1 MPAAIFKA
9 TIDFSNGATF
19 DPALVLDNPATLL
32 NYSVLG
38 TAASDIYDIT
48 PYVTQ
53 CYIRRAFNRSS
64 DSFTG
69 GTAKLVFIDENGTFN
84 PSNTSSSLYGKIKPM
99 RKIQFTATYLGT
111 TYNLGS
117 FYVQE
122 WNYQSPVGFDPAYVS
137 LNCVDGFQLL
147 NLTTITT
154 VTGGSAGQTTAERI
168 SSLLDAGDWPGGMRD
183 ISTTATTT
191 VQADDGS
198 SRSLLAACQTV
209 ESTDLGAFFIDQRG
223 YTKFLSRA
231 DIITLSGGTLTKFSD
246 QPNSSEITYQQAE
259 FDISDYQMINK
270 ATITRTNG
278 GTPQTASDSQSILD
292 YFEHS
297 RVRSGIMQ
305 TDTDALNQAQ
315 MIIASR
321 KENGVNIQLNSL
333 TVDAYG
339 QNDPSRVQA
348 ALNLDIF
355 DPIQVTQT
363 LPNGNVVSQTVI
375 AGVTYQITPKS
386 FFVNFTCAQPFA
398 SGFLLDSA
406 VDGLLDEDSLA
417 Y

>member
-1 MPAAIFKA
+1 MPAAIFSAK
-9 TIDFSNGATF
+9 IDMSNGASF
-19 DPALVLDNPATLL
+19 DPALVLDDPSTPLDTA
-32 NYSVLG
+32 VLG
-38 TAASDIYDIT
+38 TAAPDVYDIT
-48 PYVTQ
+48 DLVTQ

-69 GTAKLVFIDENGTFN
+69 GTAKVVFVDQNGVFN
-84 PSNTSSSLYGKIKPM
+84 PANTASSLYGKIKPM
-99 RKIQFTATYLGT
+99 RKIRFTAEYLGT
-111 TYNLGS
+111 VYNLGS
-117 FYVQE
+117 FYIQE
-122 WNYQSPVGFDPAYVS
+122 WNYQSPIGFDPAYVT

-154 VTGGSAGQTTAERI
+154 VSGGSAGQTTAQRI

-183 ISTTATTT
+183 ISTTANTT

-209 ESTDLGAFFIDQRG
+209 EATELGAFYMDERG
-223 YTKFLSRA
+223 YATFLSRA
-231 DIITLSGGTLTKFSD
+231 DIISQSGSTLTKFSD
-246 QPNSSEITYQQAE
+246 QPGSGDITYQQAE

-270 ATITRTNG
+270 VTVTPVG
-278 GTPQTASDSQSILD
+278 GTAQTASDTTSIDD
-292 YFEHS
+292 YFQHS

-305 TDTDALNQAQ
+305 TNSDALNQAQ

-321 KENGVNIQLNSL
+321 KENGVDIQLNSL

-339 QNDPSRVQA
+339 EDDPARVTA
-348 ALNLDIF
+348 ALELDIF
-355 DPIQVTQT
+355 HPIEVTQT
-363 LPNGNVVSQTVI
+363 LPNGNVTSQSVI
-375 AGVTYQITPKS
+375 AGLTYQITPKS

-398 SGFLLDSA
+398 VGFLLDSA
-406 VDGLLDEDSLA
+406 VDGLLNQDSLA

>member
-9 TIDFSNGATF
+9 IIDFSNGASF
-19 DPALVLDNPATLL
+19 DPALVLDNTLTLL
-32 NYSVLG
+32 DYSILG
-38 TAASDIYDIT
+38 TAAADVVDIT
-48 PYVTQ
+48 DFVTQ
-53 CYIRRAFNRSS
+53 CYIRRAFNRSA

-69 GTAKLVFIDENGTFN
+69 GTARITFVDETGQFN
-84 PSNTSSSLYGKIKPM
+84 PANTSSSLYGKIKPM
-99 RKIQFTATYLGT
+99 RKIQFTAEYSGT

-122 WNYQSPVGFDPAYVS
+122 WNYQSPTGFDPAYVT

-154 VTGGSAGQTTAERI
+154 VTGGIAGQTTAQRI
-168 SSLLDAGDWPGGMRD
+168 TSLLDAGDWASGMRD

-198 SRSLLAACQTV
+198 SRSFLSACQVV
-209 ESTDLGAFFIDQRG
+209 EGTDLGAFFIDERG
-223 YTKFLSRA
+223 YAKFMSRA
-231 DIITLSGGTLTKFSD
+231 DIITASGGTLTKFSD
-246 QPNSSEITYQQAE
+246 VPGSSEITYQAVE

-270 ATITRTNG
+270 VTVTRTG
-278 GTPQTASDSQSILD
+278 GTAQTDSNTTSIDD
-292 YFEHS
+292 YFQHS

-305 TDTDALNQAQ
+305 SDTDALNQAQ

-321 KENGVNIQLNSL
+321 KEQGVNLQLNSL

-339 QNDPSRVQA
+339 QTDPSRVIA

-355 DPIQVTQT
+355 NPIQVTQT
-363 LPNGNVVSQTVI
+363 LPAGNVVTDSVI
-375 AGVTYQITPKS
+375 SGVTYQITPKT
-386 FFVNFTCAQPFA
+386 FMVNFTCAQPFA

-406 VDGLLDEDSLA
+406 VDGILDADSLA

>member
-1 MPAAIFKA
+1 MPAAIFSA
-9 TIDFSNGATF
+9 EIDFSNGASF
-19 DPALVLDNPATLL
+19 DPALVLDDPATPLDAA
-32 NYSVLG
+32 VLG
-38 TAASDIYDIT
+38 TAAADIVDIT

-69 GTAKLVFIDENGTFN
+69 GTARITFVDETGQFN
-84 PSNTSSSLYGKIKPM
+84 PANTGSSLYGKIKPM
-99 RKIQFTATYLGT
+99 RKIRFTAEYLGT

-122 WNYQSPVGFDPAYVS
+122 WNYQSPTGFDPAYVTLS
-137 LNCVDGFQLL
+137 CVDGFQLL
-147 NLTTITT
+147 NLTTITS
-154 VTGGSAGQTTAERI
+154 VSGGTAGQTTAQRI
-168 SSLLDAGDWPGGMRD
+168 TSLLDTGEWPGGMRD

-198 SRSLLAACQTV
+198 SRSLLSACQVT
-209 ESTDLGAFFIDQRG
+209 EATDLGAFWMDQRG
-223 YTKFLSRA
+223 YAKFYSRN
-231 DIITLSGGTLTKFSD
+231 DIIVAEGGTVTKFSD
-246 QPNSSEITYQQAE
+246 VPGSGDITYQAVE

-270 ATITRTNG
+270 VTVTPNG
-278 GTPQTASDSQSILD
+278 LSGQTASDSASIDD
-292 YFEHS
+292 YFQHS

-305 TDTDALNQAQ
+305 TELDALNQAK

-321 KENGVNIQLNSL
+321 KEQGVNIQLNSL

-339 QNDPSRVQA
+339 SNDPSRVIA

-355 DPIQVTQT
+355 DPIEVTQT
-363 LPNGNVVSQTVI
+363 LPAGNVVTDSVI
-375 AGVTYQITPKS
+375 AGLTYQITPKS
-386 FFVNFTCAQPFA
+386 FMVTFSCAQPFA
-398 SGFLLDSA
+398 VGLLLNSA
-406 VDGLLDEDSLA
+406 IDGKLDEDSLA

>member
-1 MPAAIFKA
+1 MPAAIFSA
-9 TIDFSNGATF
+9 EIDFSNGASF
-19 DPALVLDNPATLL
+19 DPALVLDDPATPLD
-32 NYSVLG
+32 VAILG
-38 TAASDIYDIT
+38 TAAADIVDIT

-69 GTAKLVFIDENGTFN
+69 GTARITFVDETGQFN
-84 PSNTSSSLYGKIKPM
+84 PANTSSSLYGKIKPM
-99 RKIQFTATYLGT
+99 RKIRFTAEYNGT

-122 WNYQSPVGFDPAYVS
+122 WNYQSPTGFDPAYVTLS
-137 LNCVDGFQLL
+137 CVDGFQLL
-147 NLTTITT
+147 NLTTITSFS
-154 VTGGSAGQTTAERI
+154 GGSAGQTTAQRI
-168 SSLLDAGDWPGGMRD
+168 SSLLDAGEWPGGMRD

-198 SRSLLAACQTV
+198 SRSLLAACQVV
-209 ESTDLGAFFIDQRG
+209 EATDLGAFYMDERG
-223 YTKFLSRA
+223 YAKFMSRN
-231 DIITLSGGTLTKFSD
+231 DIIVAEGGALTLFSD
-246 QPNSSEITYQQAE
+246 VPGSGDVTYQGVE

-270 ATITRTNG
+270 VTVTRSG
-278 GTPQTASDSQSILD
+278 GVAQTASDTTSIDD
-292 YFEHS
+292 YFQHS

-305 TDTDALNQAQ
+305 TDADALNQAQ

-321 KENGVNIQLNSL
+321 KEQGVDIQLNSL
-333 TVDAYG
+333 TVDAFG
-339 QNDPSRVQA
+339 EDDPDRVVA

-363 LPNGNVVSQTVI
+363 LPAGNVVTDSVI
-375 AGVTYQITPKS
+375 AGLTYQITPKS
-386 FFVNFTCAQPFA
+386 FQVTFSCAQPFA
-398 SGFLLDSA
+398 VGFLLNST
-406 VDGLLDEDSLA
+406 VDGKLDEDSLA